1 MRRYYDILDLSEDA
15 TPEQIEKAYKRAAS
29 KHHPDKNIGNETA
42 AAELFK
48 EAKEA
53 YECLIDPERRKIYDE
68 TGDTTLET
76 GNPAE
81 DLFLHLLN
89 EIAEHFETAAEILMK
104 CHNVIE
110 EMIDECGERK
120 LQTDRRIVVMRSMLK
135 ALKFKGK
142 GANFLEGVLTDKLI
156 KLEGERQVLDDATV
170 AAKGVWE
177 MLKEYDATDHPA
189 PDSPFETAE
198 SLRIKTIE
206 SMMRGVFGGRTNQAG
221 RRRDGMP
228 FSGV

>member
-1 MRRYYDILDLSEDA
+1 MRRYYDILDISEDA

-53 YECLIDPERRKIYDE
+53 YECLSDPERRKAYDE
-68 TGDTTLET
+68 TGDTTIET

-89 EIAEHFETAAEILMK
+89 EVTEHFETAAEVLMK
-104 CHNVIE
+104 TRSVIE
-110 EMIDECGERK
+110 EMLDECAERK
-120 LQTDRRIVVMRSMLK
+120 LQTDRKVVVMRSMLR
-135 ALKFKGK
+135 ALRFKGK
-142 GANFLEGVLTDKLI
+142 GANFLEGVLNDKI
-156 KLEGERQVLDDATV
+156 KKLESERQELDAATV
-170 AAKGVWE
+170 AAKGVWD
-177 MLKEYDATDHPA
+177 LLNEYEATDRPFV
-189 PDSPFETAE
+189 DSPFETAE

-206 SMMRGVFGGRTNQAG
+206 NMMRGVFGGRTNQAG
-221 RRRDGMP
+221 RRKGGMP

>member
-29 KHHPDKNIGNETA
+29 KHHPDKNIGNEAA

-81 DLFLHLLN
+81 DLFMHLLN
-89 EIAEHFETAAEILMK
+89 EITDHFETTAEVLLK
-104 CHNVIE
+104 CRSVIE
-110 EMIDECGERK
+110 EMLDECAERK
-120 LQTDRRIVVMRSMLK
+120 LQTDRRMVVTKAMIK
-135 ALKFKGK
+135 ALRFKGK
-142 GANFLEGVLTDKLI
+142 GTNFLEGILSDKLK
-156 KLEGERQVLDDATV
+156 KLEGDRQELDAATV
-170 AAKGVWE
+170 AAKGVWD
-177 MLKEYDATDHPA
+177 MLNEYEATDRPFV
-189 PDSPFETAE
+189 DGVFETAE

-206 SMMRGVFGGRTNQAG
+206 SMMKGVFGSQTNRTG
-221 RRRDGMP
+221 KRRGGMP

>member
-1 MRRYYDILDLSEDA
+1 MRRYYDLLDLSEDA

-29 KHHPDKNIGNETA
+29 KHHPDKNIGNEAA

-53 YECLIDPERRKIYDE
+53 YECLSDPERRKIYDE

-81 DLFLHLLN
+81 DLFMHLLN
-89 EIAEHFETAAEILMK
+89 EIVEHFETATEVLMK
-104 CHNVIE
+104 CRSVIE
-110 EMIDECGERK
+110 EMLDECAERK
-120 LQTDRRIVVMRSMLK
+120 LQTDRRIVTTRAMIA
-135 ALKFKGK
+135 ALRYKGK
-142 GANFLEGVLTDKLI
+142 GANFLEGVLNDKLK
-156 KLEGERQVLDDATV
+156 KLEGDRQELDAATV

-177 MLKEYDATDHPA
+177 LLKDYDATDRPFSQ
-189 PDSPFETAE
+189 SPFETAE
-198 SLRIKTIE
+198 SLRIRMIE
-206 SMMRGVFGGRTNQAG
+206 NMMKGVFGNQTNQTG
-221 RRRDGMP
+221 RRRGGMP